1 MAKSNPLPYVKEVR
15 DKAAALTPHMIG
27 KLRDGQWHSAADIS
41 DGVQGLDDRTIRAIA
56 ERSGGTIISSQ
67 LGYRLT
73 EYATMKE
80 VRRSA
85 NTLRSQ
91 GRRMIMRADEQV
103 YIKSCNRG

>member
-1 MAKSNPLPYVKEVR
+1 MTPNPLPYVKEVH
-15 DKAAALTPHMIG
+15 DKAAKLSEYVYA

-41 DGVQGLDDRTIRAIA
+41 ADVQGLDDRTIRAIA
-56 ERSGGTIISSQ
+56 ERSHGCILSSP
-67 LGYRLT
+67 LGYKLT
-73 EYATMKE
+73 EHATMRE

-91 GRRMIMRADEQV
+91 GRKMIMRADEQV